1 MSLGIHLTGQVLG
14 QKVHLDT
21 LVYSW
26 SIMGALLLTSFL
38 LTRNLKIDVGTCRG
52 ISLLKQTFLETIW
65 GLING
70 LTSSQIPGNKG
81 KNFIPLIGGI
91 FIFTIFAYWI
101 GLLPWKV
108 GEIIP
113 WWPKLDN
120 GEAWEGSS
128 PAADINVTAGMALIS
143 LLTYIISGIQSGGMG
158 YILNYFKPLGF
169 VEWLDLFVRPLTLA
183 LRLFANTIAG
193 EVLVM
198 SILGLVA
205 IILPAFALAFE
216 LFIGLI
222 QAIVFSLLTTVYI
235 GTAMAHGEHKE
246 EH

>member
-1 MSLGIHLTGQVLG
+1 MSLGVHLTSQILG
-14 QKVHLDT
+14 QKVHMDT
-21 LVYSW
+21 LVFSW
-26 SIMGALLLTSFL
+26 AIMAAILFFSFIF
-38 LTRNLKIDVGTCRG
+38 TRKLKIDGYG
-52 ISLLKQTFLETIW
+52 LKQTMLETVW

-101 GLLPWKV
+101 GLMPWKV
-108 GEIIP
+108 GEAFSF
-113 WWPKLDN
+113 WPKLDT
-120 GEAWEGSS
+120 GEHWEGSS
-128 PAADINVTAGMALIS
+128 PAGDINVTAGMALIS
-143 LLTYIISGIQSGGMG
+143 LLTYIAAGIKNGGWG

-169 VEWLDLFVRPLTLA
+169 VEWLDMFVRPLTLS

-193 EVLVM
+193 EVLVA

-205 IILPAFALAFE
+205 LVLPMFALAFE

-222 QAIVFSLLTTVYI
+222 QAFVFSLLTTVYI
-235 GTAMAHGEHKE
+235 GTAMAHGEHAE
-246 EH
+246 EHH

>member
-1 MSLGIHLTGQVLG
+1 MSLGVHLTGEILG
-14 QKVHLDT
+14 QKVHMDT

-26 SIMGALLLTSFL
+26 AIMAAILFFSFL
-38 LTRNLKIDVGTCRG
+38 MTRNLKIDGYG
-52 ISLLKQTFLETIW
+52 LKQTFLETIW

-91 FIFTIFAYWI
+91 FVFTIFAYWI
-101 GLLPWKV
+101 GLMPWKI
-108 GEIIP
+108 GEIFSF
-113 WWPKLDN
+113 WPKLDN
-120 GEAWEGSS
+120 GEQWEGSS

-143 LLTYIISGIQSGGMG
+143 LLTYIAAGVKNGGWG

-169 VEWLDLFVRPLTLA
+169 VEWLDMFVRPLTLS

-193 EVLVM
+193 EVLVA

-205 IILPAFALAFE
+205 LVLPMFALAFE

-222 QAIVFSLLTTVYI
+222 QAFVFSLLTTVYI
-235 GTAMAHGEHKE
+235 GTAMAHSEHAE
-246 EH
+246 EHH

>member
-1 MSLGIHLTGQVLG
+1 MSLGVHITGQILG
-14 QKVHLDT
+14 QKVHMDT

-26 SIMGALLLTSFL
+26 IVMAAILFFSFIF
-38 LTRNLKIDVGTCRG
+38 TRNLKIDGYG
-52 ISLLKQTFLETIW
+52 LKQTMLETIW

-101 GLLPWKV
+101 GLMPWKV
-108 GEIIP
+108 GEALGS
-113 WWPKLDN
+113 WPLLDN
-120 GEAWEGSS
+120 GEHWEGSS

-143 LLTYIISGIQSGGMG
+143 LLTYIAAGIKNGGWG
-158 YILNYFKPLGF
+158 YVLNYFKPLGF
-169 VEWLDLFVRPLTLA
+169 VEWLDMFVRPLTLS

-193 EVLVM
+193 EVLVA

-205 IILPAFALAFE
+205 VILPMFALAFE
-216 LFIGLI
+216 LFVGLI
-222 QAIVFSLLTTVYI
+222 QALVFALLTTVYI
-235 GTAMAHGEHKE
+235 GTAMAHSEHAE
-246 EH
+246 EHH

>member
-1 MSLGIHLTGQVLG
+1 MSLGVHLTSEVLG
-14 QKVHLDT
+14 QKVHMDT
-21 LVYSW
+21 LAFSW
-26 SIMGALLLTSFL
+26 AIMAAILFFSFIF
-38 LTRNLKIDVGTCRG
+38 TRNLKIDGYG
-52 ISLLKQTFLETIW
+52 LKQTMLETIW

-101 GLLPWKV
+101 GLMPWKI
-108 GEIIP
+108 GEAFSF
-113 WWPKLDN
+113 WPRLDN
-120 GEAWEGSS
+120 GEQWEGSS

-143 LLTYIISGIQSGGMG
+143 LLTYIAAGIKNGGWG
-158 YILNYFKPLGF
+158 YILNYFRPLGF
-169 VEWLDLFVRPLTLA
+169 VEWLDMFVRPLTLS

-193 EVLVM
+193 EVLVT

-205 IILPAFALAFE
+205 LVLPVFALAFE

-222 QAIVFSLLTTVYI
+222 QALVFSLLTTVYI
-235 GTAMAHGEHKE
+235 GTAMAHSEHAE
-246 EH
+246 EHH

>member
-1 MSLGIHLTGQVLG
+1 MSLGVHVTSEILG
-14 QKVHLDT
+14 QKVHMDT
-21 LVYSW
+21 LIFSW
-26 SIMGALLLTSFL
+26 AIMAAILFFSFL
-38 LTRNLKIDVGTCRG
+38 MTRNLKIDGYG
-52 ISLLKQTFLETIW
+52 LKQTFLETIW

-101 GLLPWKV
+101 GLMPWKI
-108 GEIIP
+108 GEAFSF
-113 WWPKLDN
+113 WPKLDN
-120 GEAWEGSS
+120 GEHWEGSS

-143 LLTYIISGIQSGGMG
+143 LLTYIAAGIKNGGWG
-158 YILNYFKPLGF
+158 YVFNYFKPLGF
-169 VEWLDLFVRPLTLA
+169 VEWLDMFVRPLTLS

-193 EVLVM
+193 EVLVA

-205 IILPAFALAFE
+205 LVLPMFALAFE
-216 LFIGLI
+216 LFVGLI
-222 QAIVFSLLTTVYI
+222 QALVFSLLTTVYI
-235 GTAMAHGEHKE
+235 GTAMAHSEHAE

>member
-1 MSLGIHLTGQVLG
+1 MSLGVHITGQILG
-14 QKVHLDT
+14 QKVHMDT

-26 SIMGALLLTSFL
+26 IVMAAILFFSFIF
-38 LTRNLKIDVGTCRG
+38 TRNLKIDGYG
-52 ISLLKQTFLETIW
+52 LKQTMLETIW

-101 GLLPWKV
+101 GLMPWKV
-108 GEIIP
+108 GEAFGS
-113 WWPKLDN
+113 WPLLDN
-120 GEAWEGSS
+120 GEHWEGSS

-143 LLTYIISGIQSGGMG
+143 LLTYIAAGIKNGGWG
-158 YILNYFKPLGF
+158 YVLNYFKPLGF
-169 VEWLDLFVRPLTLA
+169 VEWLDMFVRPLTLS

-193 EVLVM
+193 EVLVA

-205 IILPAFALAFE
+205 VVLPMFALAFE
-216 LFIGLI
+216 LFVGLI
-222 QAIVFSLLTTVYI
+222 QALVFALLTTVYI
-235 GTAMAHGEHKE
+235 GTAMAHSEHAE
-246 EH
+246 EHH

>member
-1 MSLGIHLTGQVLG
+1 MSLGVHLTGQIIG

-21 LVYSW
+21 LYYSW
-26 SIMGALLLTSFL
+26 TIMGFILASSFL
-38 LTRNLKIDVGTCRG
+38 LTRNLKVEGAG
-52 ISLLKQTFLETIW
+52 AKQTKLEMFW
-65 GLING
+65 GFVNG

-101 GLLPWKV
+101 GLMPWKT
-108 GEIIP
+108 GEFLSF
-113 WWPKLDN
+113 WPHLDN

-128 PAADINVTAGMALIS
+128 PAADINVTSGMALIS
-143 LLTYIISGIQSGGMG
+143 ILTYLMAGVQNGGVG
-158 YILNYFKPLGF
+158 YLLGFVKPLGF
-169 VEWLDLFVRPLTLA
+169 VEWLDLVVRPLTLA

-193 EVLVM
+193 EILVA

-205 IILPAFALAFE
+205 LILPMFALAFE
-216 LFIGLI
+216 LFVGLI
-222 QAIVFSLLTTVYI
+222 QALVFSLLTTVYI
-235 GTAMAHGEHKE
+235 GTAIAHSEHA

>member
-1 MSLGIHLTGQVLG
+1 MSLGVHLTGEVLG
-14 QKVHLDT
+14 QKVHMDT

-26 SIMGALLLTSFL
+26 AIMAAILFFSFL
-38 LTRNLKIDVGTCRG
+38 FTRNLKIDGYG
-52 ISLLKQTFLETIW
+52 LKQTFLETIW

-101 GLLPWKV
+101 GLMPWKI
-108 GEIIP
+108 GEVFSF
-113 WWPKLDN
+113 WPKLSN
-120 GEAWEGSS
+120 GEHWEGSS

-143 LLTYIISGIQSGGMG
+143 LLTYIAAGVKNGGWG
-158 YILNYFKPLGF
+158 YILNYFRPLGF
-169 VEWLDLFVRPLTLA
+169 VEWLDMFVRPLTLA

-193 EVLVM
+193 EVLVA

-205 IILPAFALAFE
+205 LVLPMFALAFE
-216 LFIGLI
+216 LFVGLI
-222 QAIVFSLLTTVYI
+222 QALVFSLLTTVYI
-235 GTAMAHGEHKE
+235 GTAMAHSEHAE
-246 EH
+246 EHH